1 MIDCDLSGVFGDA
14 TTAYCGSTEFNDF
27 QVYGLCG
34 NSPLQDT
41 LRTLMAISN
50 IVRAGTC
57 NSLALATP
65 RLLQAEVC
73 CRTYISPRIQNGII
87 NACNDLILEGLI
99 DSILFDLVFFSVVA
113 DETIEL
119 AYHVRNS

>member
-1 MIDCDLSGVFGDA
+1 MHILSCEHNSQY
-14 TTAYCGSTEFNDF
+14 TST
-27 QVYGLCG
+27 
-34 NSPLQDT
+34 
-41 LRTLMAISN
+41 
-50 IVRAGTC
+50 
-57 NSLALATP
+57 
-65 RLLQAEVC
+65 
-73 CRTYISPRIQNGII
+73 RIQSEII